1 MKAAAT
7 KAALKFDE
15 RVGKRKVLVPISF
28 VCSSVLGTVVG
39 TEDARC
45 CHTLPAPFL
54 LCRCG
59 QDAAQ
64 TLCLKGSLKSTPRSV
79 TVTNFSDCFT
89 EKKQTTKKKAESK
102 KAEQKVFSYI

>member
-1 MKAAAT
+1 MDTCESMKVAAT
-7 KAALKFDE
+7 EAALKFGE
-15 RVGKRKVLVPISF
+15 RVGKRKVLVPILF
-28 VCSSVLGTVVG
+28 VYSSVLSTVVG

-45 CHTLPAPFL
+45 CHTPPAPFL

-64 TLCLKGSLKSTPRSV
+64 TLCLKGSLKSTPWSV

-89 EKKQTTKKKAESK
+89 EKKQTN
-102 KAEQKVFSYI
+102 QKEGRE